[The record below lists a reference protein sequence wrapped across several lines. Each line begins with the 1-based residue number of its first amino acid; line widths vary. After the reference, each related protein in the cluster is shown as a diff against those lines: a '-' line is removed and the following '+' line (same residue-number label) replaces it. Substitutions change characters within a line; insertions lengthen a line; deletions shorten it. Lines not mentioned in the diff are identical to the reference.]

1 MKHWPTKKLGEILV
15 GVVFIASAFFL
26 FARGAYSWGTILDL
40 ALLLLLKL
48 DALTELAFSATDGWR
63 AKFKTSSEKAE
74 KIVEEIKDNQQPV
87 TSQNFAH
94 FKNVETRILTDL
106 QKRYGGE
113 MKTLVHFMYGRPD
126 KPEFRYTPDGS
137 LQTKDTLYFFE
148 IKYVLKPEFAKNVVD
163 KTIQYLREVHFKLSP
178 SIGDK
183 KFVIK
188 LILASGY
195 DLSKMHF
202 ETPKGIEIEYFK
214 V

>member
-1 MKHWPTKKLGEILV
+1 MKANWPTKKLGEILV
-15 GVVFIASAFFL
+15 GIVFIVVAAFL
-26 FARGAYSWGTILDL
+26 FTKEEYGRGTTLILS
-40 ALLLLLKL
+40 LLLLLKL
-48 DALTELAFSATDGWR
+48 DALTELVFSLTDGLH
-63 AKFKTSSEKAE
+63 AKFKTSAE
-74 KIVEEIKDNQQPV
+74 KIEEEIKDNKQPI
-87 TSQNFAH
+87 TSQNFAL
-94 FKNVETRILTDL
+94 FRNVETRILTDL

-126 KPEFRYTPDGS
+126 KPEFRYTPDGT

-148 IKYVLKPEFAKNVVD
+148 VKYVLKPELAKGIVD
-163 KTIQYLREVHFKLSP
+163 KTVQYLKEVYSKLSP

-195 DLSKMHF
+195 DLSEMHF
-202 ETPKGIEIEYFK
+202 ETPKGIEIEFFK